1 MDFLFLKFNLLFS
14 LNMRHLLEFLLK
26 TAWLLA
32 SYPLWSLISL
42 KVSHLISASVNMET
56 YLARDS
62 ADVIKVNI
70 LR

>member
-14 LNMRHLLEFLLK
+14 LNMKHLLEFLLK

-32 SYPLWSLISL
+32 SYPLWSLISP
-42 KVSHLISASVNMET
+42 KVSHLNSESMNIET
-56 YLARDS
+56 YLSGDS
-62 ADVIKVNI
+62 ADVIKVKI